1 MINIMNKVLL
11 PSDKFIPEMHLK
23 QHRFTS
29 GTCGALTEKNK
40 NKYQN
45 LKKQEILD
53 IFIKIM

>member
-1 MINIMNKVLL
+1 MNKVLS
-11 PSDKFIPEMHLK
+11 PGDKFIPEMHLK

-29 GTCGALTEKNK
+29 ATCGALTEKN

>member
-1 MINIMNKVLL
+1 MNKVLL